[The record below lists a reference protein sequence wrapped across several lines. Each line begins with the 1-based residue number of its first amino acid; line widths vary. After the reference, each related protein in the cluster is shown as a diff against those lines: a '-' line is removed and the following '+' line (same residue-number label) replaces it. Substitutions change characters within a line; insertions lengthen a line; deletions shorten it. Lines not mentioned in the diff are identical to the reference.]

1 MKKKIISFCNL
12 FVERME
18 RIQHTSLFIAN

>member
-1 MKKKIISFCNL
+1 
-12 FVERME
+12 ME